1 MTRRPMRPNP
11 LMPTRIF
18 SPCSE
23 AGRTSESALTM
34 GSLAAR
40 VVVETRAVHLWMAF
54 WGSWLSALSQTPG
67 RNG

>member
-1 MTRRPMRPNP
+1 
-11 LMPTRIF
+11 
-18 SPCSE
+18 
-23 AGRTSESALTM
+23 M

-54 WGSWLSALSQTPG
+54 WGSWLSALNQTPG